1 MRNAKV
7 KPSKLSPITP
17 PTTEPGALGRF
28 INPAT
33 DFPAPAPKVPKVRQ
47 AGHLVDQ
54 KLKYNYPVKDQPSL
68 FDLLDPN
75 TIGEV
80 EKVEV
85 KYEGIRL
92 TPSED
97 RLLTALYTLLKDKS
111 ESKDSD
117 SKKFYAGNYE
127 TTEVVPFGG
136 EKVKPVHIRLVPA
149 ELYKAYLGN
158 ENYSGQE
165 IRDINKTL
173 ASLAEKRF
181 LMTYD
186 RVRTVQ
192 VGKKTENRTDRIEM
206 FKRLIE
212 IVKATWDL
220 TKEEVGQLD
229 RGDER
234 IRETKGELIIALNP
248 ILTDQIN
255 AKYVEYPQDINRR
268 TIIAAGGDH
277 RSVTQAVNILRDYM
291 LRELS
296 AKRYEC
302 QINADKLPYLL
313 KLENYVKQGRKKL
326 LKETIEK
333 AIQTCKSLNLILEVV
348 VTRGAEGQ
356 DKYTFTLNKD
366 FE

>member
-1 MRNAKV
+1 MRNEKI
-7 KPSKLSPITP
+7 KPLKKAPITTP
-17 PTTEPGALGRF
+17 PTDPGTLGRF

-47 AGHLVDQ
+47 AGHFVDQ

-75 TIGEV
+75 TVGEV
-80 EKVEV
+80 EKESV

-92 TPSED
+92 TASEE

-111 ESKDSD
+111 ENKNAD
-117 SKKFYAGNYE
+117 SKGFYAGNYE
-127 TTEVVPFGG
+127 TTELVTFGG
-136 EKVKPVHIRLVPA
+136 ENVKRPHLRIVPA
-149 ELYKAYLGN
+149 DLYKAYLGN
-158 ENYSGQE
+158 EDYSGKE

-212 IVKATWDL
+212 IVRYTRDL
-220 TKEEVGQLD
+220 TDEELVKFD
-229 RGDER
+229 KGDER
-234 IRETKGELIIALNP
+234 IRQAKGELIIALNP
-248 ILTDQIN
+248 ILTDQISS
-255 AKYVEYPQDINRR
+255 KYVEYPQDINRR
-268 TIIAAGGDH
+268 TVIAAGGDH
-277 RSVTQAVNILRDYM
+277 RSVTQAVNTLRDYM
-291 LRELS
+291 LREIS
-296 AKRYEC
+296 AKRYAC
-302 QINADKLPYLL
+302 HINADKLPFLL
-313 KLENYVKQGRKKL
+313 KLDNYVKQGRKKL
-326 LKETIEK
+326 LRETIEK
-333 AIQTCKSLNLILEVV
+333 AIQTCKSLNLILDVV
-348 VTRGAEGQ
+348 VTTGAEGQ